1 MHQNKKIETNQA
13 CLLHIEGN
21 IFKLSTNFLKIFL
34 MPKCFL
40 FFFWFTFV
48 CKIGRKFERSSNW
61 SDVILPP
68 ENLAMFCL
76 HWNNFGG
83 LKQDRRYCPQ
93 VLNIGLLSLVC
104 IRFLCFKTH
113 LSLIDIFVLTCF
125 VPAEEGCLRKIWS
138 VRNNRSAL
146 FKLSFINVLITIVI
160 YCV

>member
-1 MHQNKKIETNQA
+1 MFVAYWRKYFQVIYHFSKD
-13 CLLHIEGN
+13 
-21 IFKLSTNFLKIFL
+21 
-34 MPKCFL
+34 L
-40 FFFWFTFV
+40 FDAEVFSFVFWFPFV
-48 CKIGRKFERSSNW
+48 CKISRKFERSSNW

-93 VLNIGLLSLVC
+93 VCWQLNIGLLSLVC
-104 IRFLCFKTH
+104 IRFFRFKTH

-125 VPAEEGCLRKIWS
+125 VPAEEGSLRKLWS
-138 VRNNRSAL
+138 VRNNQAAL
-146 FKLSFINVLITIVI
+146 FKLPFISVLITIVI